1 MNVKAAPCCW
11 FERVVAAM
19 SDSAGL
25 TLLREQLE
33 RWTAAGLLDADQ
45 AGRIEASEL
54 ARAGATPRTR
64 MALIAEV
71 FGYLGAVLA
80 AVALAV
86 VLRQAWTH
94 VPPAGWL
101 AFTAVLAAGLFIA
114 GALIKIG
121 GEPAFARLR
130 SVLWL
135 LSTASAAAF
144 TAVLTTQVLHL
155 ADDSVPL
162 TVSGAWLICAIPL
175 WWRTRSAIQ
184 QVAAFAGAIALA
196 ESGLDRIDPH
206 GGALAY
212 GLALCGLSAAWGVG
226 AACGYLVPHLTGLVM
241 SGLGALAG
249 AFVAMIS
256 DKAAGQALALLTVAG
271 LLIAGIAARRVL
283 LIGIGAAGALYVIPE
298 VANRYLP
305 GSLAAPLAVAVV
317 GLVLFGVALWLP
329 RRRQNRG

>member
-25 TLLREQLE
+25 TLLREQLQ

-54 ARAGATPRTR
+54 ARAGAQPRTR
-64 MALIAEV
+64 MPLIAEV

-80 AVALAV
+80 AAALAA

-101 AFTAVLAAGLFIA
+101 AFTAVLAAGLLIA

-144 TAVLTTQVLHL
+144 TAVLTTEVLHL
-155 ADDSVPL
+155 ADDSVAL
-162 TVSGAWLICAIPL
+162 TVSGVWLIC
-175 WWRTRSAIQ
+175 
-184 QVAAFAGAIALA
+184 AIALA

-206 GGALAY
+206 GGAFAY
-212 GLALCGLSAAWGVG
+212 GLAVCGLSAAWGVG
-226 AACGYLVPHLTGLVM
+226 AARGYLVPHLFGLVL

-256 DKAAGQALALLTVAG
+256 DKAAGQALALLTVAS
-271 LLIAGIAARRVL
+271 LLIAGIAAHRVL

-298 VANRYLP
+298 LANRYLP